1 MNVAVGTS
9 ALMPTYA
16 RYPLTLVRGRGT
28 KVWDDAGREYLDFAG
43 GIAVTAIGHS
53 HPRWVE
59 AVTEQARTLAHV
71 SNLWSTGAQEELARR
86 LIGLAGFG
94 RAFFANSGAEANEAA
109 LKIARKHGRDL
120 GRTEVVALDGSF
132 HGRTFATLAATGQ
145 PAKHVPFAPLP
156 EGFVHVPPGDVRA
169 LHRAVGDR
177 TAAVLMEPVLG
188 EGGVVPIEP
197 AYLQAARTLCT
208 ERGALLIFDE
218 VQTGIGR
225 TGHWFAW
232 QGAGVEPDVFTL
244 AKALGGGLPIG
255 ACVAREEYA
264 FGPGEH
270 ASTFGGGPIPCRAA
284 LAVLDVIEDEGLLA
298 NCVERGR
305 QLVDGLTEAGAG
317 DVRGAGLL
325 IGVAFD
331 RPIAGRVVGAL
342 MAAGFLATEAGPTVV
357 RISPPLNVTE
367 QEVAAFLDAFP
378 GAARQASKAFEEE
391 QE

>member
-9 ALMPTYA
+9 AVMPTYA

-59 AVTEQARTLAHV
+59 AVTDQARTLAHV
-71 SNLWSTGAQEELARR
+71 SNLWSTGPQEELARR
-86 LIGLAGFG
+86 LTGLAGFG
-94 RAFFANSGAEANEAA
+94 QAFFANSGAEANEAA

-284 LAVLDVIEDEGLLA
+284 LAVLDIIEDEGLLA

-325 IGVAFD
+325 IGVASD
-331 RPIAGRVVGAL
+331 RPIAGRAVRAL

>member
-1 MNVAVGTS
+1 
-9 ALMPTYA
+9 MPTYA

-86 LIGLAGFG
+86 LTGLAGFG

-156 EGFVHVPPGDVRA
+156 EGFVHVPPGDVRV

-305 QLVDGLTEAGAG
+305 QLVDGLTKAGAG

-342 MAAGFLATEAGPTVV
+342 TAAGFLATEAGPTVV

-367 QEVAAFLDAFP
+367 HEVAAFLDAFP